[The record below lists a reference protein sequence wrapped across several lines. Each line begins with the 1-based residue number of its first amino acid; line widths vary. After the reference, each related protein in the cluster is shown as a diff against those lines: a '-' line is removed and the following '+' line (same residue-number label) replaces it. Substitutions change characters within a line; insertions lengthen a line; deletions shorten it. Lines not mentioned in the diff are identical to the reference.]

1 VTDVE
6 HVDPSEATP
15 GGLHVGV
22 VAASWNRSITDNLAA
37 AAVDRLEDLG
47 VGRVTILRVPGSL
60 ELPIGAA
67 GLAAA
72 GCDAVV
78 ALGAIV
84 RGDTDHYNIVAAESA
99 RGLTLVAL
107 EHGIPVANGIL
118 AVHDIQHAVD
128 RSQPGPSNKGFE
140 AATAG
145 VEAALALTS
154 LRQDR
159 SSK

>member
-1 VTDVE
+1 M
-6 HVDPSEATP
+6 
-15 GGLHVGV
+15 GV
-22 VAASWNRSITDNLAA
+22 VAATWNRSITDKLAG
-37 AAVDRLEDLG
+37 AAVERLEDLG

-67 GLAAA
+67 GLAEA

-84 RGDTDHYNIVAAESA
+84 RGDTDHYTIVAAESA
-99 RGLTLVAL
+99 RGLTLVGL

-140 AATAG
+140 AATAA
-145 VEAALALTS
+145 VETALALTS

>member
-1 VTDVE
+1 MTDVE
-6 HVDPSEATP
+6 QVDPGEATP
-15 GGLHVGV
+15 GDLHVGV
-22 VAASWNRSITDNLAA
+22 VAANWNRSITDKLAEG
-37 AAVDRLEDLG
+37 AVERLENLG

-67 GLAAA
+67 GLAQA

-84 RGDTDHYNIVAAESA
+84 KGDTDHYTIVAAESA
-99 RGLTLVAL
+99 RGLTLVSL

-118 AVHDIQHAVD
+118 AVHDLQHAVD

-140 AATAG
+140 AATAA
-145 VEAALALTS
+145 VEMALALTS

>member
-6 HVDPSEATP
+6 EVDASGAAP
-15 GGLHVGV
+15 GTLHVGV
-22 VAASWNRSITDNLAA
+22 VAATWNPSITDKLAA
-37 AAVDRLEDLG
+37 AAVERLENLG
-47 VGRVTILRVPGSL
+47 VGRVTVLRVPGSL
-60 ELPIGAA
+60 ELPVGAA
-67 GLAAA
+67 ALAEA

-84 RGDTDHYNIVAAESA
+84 KGDTDHYTIVAAESA
-99 RGLTLVAL
+99 RGLTLVGL

-128 RSQPGPSNKGFE
+128 RSQPGPSNKGYE
-140 AATAG
+140 VATAA
-145 VEAALALTS
+145 VSTAVALAS
-154 LRQDR
+154 LRSGE